1 MSLLEIAA
9 ELGVTV
15 IEGQLDEGWGTWE
28 CTTRTITLRA
38 GMGEVQRRSVLARM
52 VGHAKL
58 GHEETSDAAEL
69 EAAEWAARHLI
80 HPGRAAA
87 TLKAV
92 NWIGLMARELEVM
105 PADVAAYYESLTD
118 EERLGIKA
126 LITMIPCGFP
136 G

>member
-1 MSLLEIAA
+1 MNLLDTAA

-15 IEGQLDEGWGTWE
+15 IEGQVNEGWGSWDYATK
-28 CTTRTITLRA
+28 TITLRA
-38 GMGEVQRRSVLARM
+38 GMGEVQHRSVLARM
-52 VGHAKL
+52 VGHASL
-58 GHEETSDAAEL
+58 GHEESSEAAEAA
-69 EAAEWAARHLI
+69 AAEWAARHLI

-105 PADVAAYYESLTD
+105 PADVAAYYESLSD